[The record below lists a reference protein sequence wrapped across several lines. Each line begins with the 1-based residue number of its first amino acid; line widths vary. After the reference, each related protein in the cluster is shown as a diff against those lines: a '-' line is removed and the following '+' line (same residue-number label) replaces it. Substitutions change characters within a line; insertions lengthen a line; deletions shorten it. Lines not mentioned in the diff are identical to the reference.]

1 MSKHDFTNGVT
12 PKGSLL
18 FPHIYEPETY
28 EGKDVGYTV
37 NIKFDQKE
45 TDALIAVIDK
55 ELEKAKH
62 SIKLKPGQKWSAE
75 PFLGYKEDKEG
86 DIVFKFKANSHY
98 TTKSGD
104 MHKVTIPVFDAH
116 GTPIKEPLSIGNGTI
131 AKVAYTLVPYWIS
144 KVVNGIKLRLD
155 AVQIIDLKE
164 YGQKSAKVFGFGEE
178 EGFSAP
184 SEDAVNADV
193 SSLLE
198 EAEED
203 GDVEF

>member
-1 MSKHDFTNGVT
+1 MAKREFTTGVT

-45 TDALIAVIDK
+45 TDALIAVIDE

-75 PFLGYKEDKEG
+75 PFMGYREDKDG

-98 TTKSGD
+98 QTKSGEL
-104 MHKVTIPVFDAH
+104 HKVTIPVFDAH
-116 GTPIKEPLSIGNGTI
+116 GKPIKDPLSIGNGTI
-131 AKVAYTLVPYWIS
+131 AKIAYTLVPYWIS
-144 KVVNGIKLRLD
+144 KVVNGVKLRLD

-164 YGQKSAKVFGFGEE
+164 YGQKDAKGFGFDEE
-178 EGFSAP
+178 EGFSAADVEE
-184 SEDAVNADV
+184 EDAVPFT
-193 SSLLE
+193 E
-198 EAEED
+198 EGTED
-203 GDVEF
+203 GDF

>member
-1 MSKHDFTNGVT
+1 MAKREFTTGVT

-28 EGKDVGYTV
+28 DGKDVGYTV
-37 NIKFDQKE
+37 NIKFGQKE
-45 TDALIAVIDK
+45 TDALIAVIDE

-75 PFLGYKEDKEG
+75 PFLGYKEDKDG

-98 TTKSGD
+98 QTKSGEL
-104 MHKVTIPVFDAH
+104 HKVTIPVFDAH
-116 GTPIKEPLSIGNGTI
+116 GTPIKDPLSIGNDTI

-164 YGQKSAKVFGFGEE
+164 YGQKDAKGFGFDAE

-184 SEDAVNADV
+184 
-193 SSLLE
+193 
-198 EAEED
+198 EED
-203 GDVEF
+203 DSPFADEDETDEGGEF

>member
-1 MSKHDFTNGVT
+1 MSKHEFTTGVT

-18 FPHIYEPETY
+18 FPHIYEPEQY

-45 TDALIAVIDK
+45 TDALIAVIDE
-55 ELEKAKH
+55 ELQNAKH

-75 PFLGYKEDKEG
+75 PFLGYKEDKDG

-98 TTKSGD
+98 TTKSGET
-104 MHKVTIPVFDAH
+104 HKVTIPVFDAH
-116 GTPIKEPLSIGNGTI
+116 GKPIKEPLSIGNGTI

-164 YGQKSAKVFGFGEE
+164 YGQKDAKGFGFGEE

-184 SEDAVNADV
+184 EEKEEDD
-193 SSLLE
+193 SPF
-198 EAEED
+198 AEETD
-203 GDVEF
+203 EDNGEF

>member
-1 MSKHDFTNGVT
+1 MAKREFTTGVT

-45 TDALIAVIDK
+45 TDALIAVIDE

-75 PFLGYKEDKEG
+75 PFMGYREDKDG

-98 TTKSGD
+98 QTKSGEL
-104 MHKVTIPVFDAH
+104 HKVTIPVFDAH
-116 GTPIKEPLSIGNGTI
+116 GKPIKDPLSIGNGTI
-131 AKVAYTLVPYWIS
+131 AKIAYTLVPYWIS
-144 KVVNGIKLRLD
+144 KVVNGVKLRLD

-164 YGQKSAKVFGFGEE
+164 YGQKDAKGFGFGAE
-178 EGFSAP
+178 EGFSA
-184 SEDAVNADV
+184 DDV
-193 SSLLE
+193 
-198 EAEED
+198 EAEDDVPFTEEGTED
-203 GDVEF
+203 GDF

>member
-1 MSKHDFTNGVT
+1 MAKHEFTTGVT

-18 FPHIYEPETY
+18 FPHIYEPEQY

-45 TDALIAVIDK
+45 TDALIAVIDE
-55 ELEKAKH
+55 ELQNAKH

-75 PFLGYKEDKEG
+75 PFLGYREDKDG

-98 TTKSGD
+98 TTKSGET
-104 MHKVTIPVFDAH
+104 HKVTIPVFDAH
-116 GTPIKEPLSIGNGTI
+116 GKPIKDPLSIGNGTI

-164 YGQKSAKVFGFGEE
+164 YGQKDAKGFGFGEE
-178 EGFSAP
+178 EGFFAP
-184 SEDAVNADV
+184 EEKEEDD
-193 SSLLE
+193 SPF
-198 EAEED
+198 AEETD
-203 GDVEF
+203 EDNEEF

>member
-1 MSKHDFTNGVT
+1 MAKHEFTTGVT

-18 FPHIYEPETY
+18 FPHIYEPEQY

-45 TDALIAVIDK
+45 TDALIAVIDE
-55 ELEKAKH
+55 ELQNAKH

-75 PFLGYKEDKEG
+75 PFLGYKEDKDG

-98 TTKSGD
+98 TTKSGET
-104 MHKVTIPVFDAH
+104 HKVTIPVFDAH
-116 GTPIKEPLSIGNGTI
+116 GKPIKEPLSIGNGTI

-164 YGQKSAKVFGFGEE
+164 YGQKDAKGFGFGEE
-178 EGFSAP
+178 EGFSATDAEE
-184 SEDAVNADV
+184 EDDV
-193 SSLLE
+193 PFTE
-198 EAEED
+198 EGTED
-203 GDVEF
+203 GDF

>member
-1 MSKHDFTNGVT
+1 MAKREFTIGVT

-45 TDALIAVIDK
+45 TDALMAVIDA

-75 PFLGYKEDKEG
+75 PFLGYREDKDG

-98 TTKSGD
+98 TTKSGET
-104 MHKVTIPVFDAH
+104 HKVTIPVFDAH
-116 GTPIKEPLSIGNGTI
+116 GKPIKDPLSIGNGTI

-164 YGQKSAKVFGFGEE
+164 YGEKDAKGYGFGEE
-178 EGFSAP
+178 EGGFSAP
-184 SEDAVNADV
+184 EEVDDSPYAD
-193 SSLLE
+193 
-198 EAEED
+198 EED
-203 GDVEF
+203 TDEDGEF

>member
-1 MSKHDFTNGVT
+1 MAKREYTTGVT

-45 TDALIAVIDK
+45 TDALMAVIDE

-75 PFLGYKEDKEG
+75 PFLGYREDKDG

-98 TTKSGD
+98 QTKSGEI
-104 MHKVTIPVFDAH
+104 HKVTIPVFDAH
-116 GTPIKEPLSIGNGTI
+116 GTPLKDPLSIGNDTI

-164 YGQKSAKVFGFGEE
+164 YGQKDAKGFGFGEE

-184 SEDAVNADV
+184 EEDEDD
-193 SSLLE
+193 SPFTE
-198 EAEED
+198 EAADDDD
-203 GDVEF
+203 GEF

>member
-1 MSKHDFTNGVT
+1 MAKREFTIGVT

-45 TDALIAVIDK
+45 TDALMAVIDA

-75 PFLGYKEDKEG
+75 PFIGYREDKDG
-86 DIVFKFKANSHY
+86 DIVFKFKANSQY
-98 TTKSGD
+98 TTKSGET
-104 MHKVTIPVFDAH
+104 HKVTIPVFDAH
-116 GTPIKEPLSIGNGTI
+116 GKPIKDQLSIGNGTI
-131 AKVAYTLVPYWIS
+131 AKIAYTLVPYWIS

-164 YGQKSAKVFGFGEE
+164 YGEKDAKGYGFCEE
-178 EGFSAP
+178 EGGFSAP
-184 SEDAVNADV
+184 EEDD
-193 SSLLE
+193 SPFTE
-198 EAEED
+198 EATDED
-203 GDVEF
+203 DGEF

>member
-1 MSKHDFTNGVT
+1 MAKREFTQGVT

-28 EGKDVGYTV
+28 EGKDVGFTV

-45 TDALIAVIDK
+45 TDALIVVIEK

-75 PFLGYKEDKEG
+75 PFLGYREDKDG

-98 TTKSGD
+98 TTKSGET
-104 MHKVTIPVFDAH
+104 HKVTIPVFDAH
-116 GTPIKEPLSIGNGTI
+116 GKPIKDPLSIGNGTI

-164 YGQKSAKVFGFGEE
+164 YGEKDAKGYGFGEE

-184 SEDAVNADV
+184 
-193 SSLLE
+193 E
-198 EAEED
+198 EEED
-203 GDVEF
+203 DSPFVDSSEEDTDEDGEF

>member
-1 MSKHDFTNGVT
+1 MAKREFTQGVT

-28 EGKDVGYTV
+28 EGKDVGFTV

-45 TDALIAVIDK
+45 TDAFIAVIDK

-75 PFLGYKEDKEG
+75 PFLGYREDKDG

-98 TTKSGD
+98 TTKSGET
-104 MHKVTIPVFDAH
+104 HKVTIPVFDAH
-116 GTPIKEPLSIGNGTI
+116 GKPIKDPLSIGNGTI

-164 YGQKSAKVFGFGEE
+164 YGEKDAKGYGFGEE

-184 SEDAVNADV
+184 
-193 SSLLE
+193 
-198 EAEED
+198 EED
-203 GDVEF
+203 DDSPFVDSSEEDTDEDGEF

>member
-1 MSKHDFTNGVT
+1 MAKHEFITGVT

-18 FPHIYEPETY
+18 FPHIYEPEQY

-45 TDALIAVIDK
+45 TDALIAVIDE
-55 ELEKAKH
+55 ELQNAKH

-75 PFLGYKEDKEG
+75 PFLGYKEDKDG

-98 TTKSGD
+98 TTKSGET
-104 MHKVTIPVFDAH
+104 HKVTIPVFDAH
-116 GTPIKEPLSIGNGTI
+116 GKPIKEPLSIGNGTI

-164 YGQKSAKVFGFGEE
+164 YGQKDAKGFGFGEE

-184 SEDAVNADV
+184 EEKEEDD
-193 SSLLE
+193 SPF
-198 EAEED
+198 AEETD
-203 GDVEF
+203 EDNGEF

>member
-1 MSKHDFTNGVT
+1 MAKREFTQGVT

-28 EGKDVGYTV
+28 EGKDVGFTV

-45 TDALIAVIDK
+45 TDSFIAVIDK

-75 PFLGYKEDKEG
+75 PFLGYREDKDG

-98 TTKSGD
+98 TTKSGET
-104 MHKVTIPVFDAH
+104 HKVTIPVFDAH
-116 GTPIKEPLSIGNGTI
+116 GKPIKDPLSIGNGTI

-164 YGQKSAKVFGFGEE
+164 YGEKDAKGYGFGEE

-184 SEDAVNADV
+184 
-193 SSLLE
+193 
-198 EAEED
+198 EED
-203 GDVEF
+203 DDSPFVDSSEEDTDEDGEF

>member
-1 MSKHDFTNGVT
+1 MAKREFTIGVT

-45 TDALIAVIDK
+45 TDALMAVIDA

-75 PFLGYKEDKEG
+75 PFLGYREDKDG

-98 TTKSGD
+98 TAKSGE

-116 GTPIKEPLSIGNGTI
+116 GKPIKDPLSIGNGTI

-164 YGQKSAKVFGFGEE
+164 YGEKDAKGYGFGEE
-178 EGFSAP
+178 EGGFSAP
-184 SEDAVNADV
+184 E
-193 SSLLE
+193 
-198 EAEED
+198 EED
-203 GDVEF
+203 DSPFTEEDTDEDDGEF

>member
-1 MSKHDFTNGVT
+1 MAKREFTTGVT

-28 EGKDVGYTV
+28 EGKDVGFTI

-45 TDALIAVIDK
+45 TDALIAVIDE

-75 PFLGYKEDKEG
+75 PCLGYKEYKDG

-98 TTKSGD
+98 QTKSGEI
-104 MHKVTIPVFDAH
+104 HKVTIPVFDAH
-116 GTPIKEPLSIGNGTI
+116 GTPIKDPLNIGNGTI

-164 YGQKSAKVFGFGEE
+164 YGQKDAQGFGFGSE

-184 SEDAVNADV
+184 EEKEEDD
-193 SSLLE
+193 SPFLE
-198 EAEED
+198 EETDED
-203 GDVEF
+203 GEF

>member
-1 MSKHDFTNGVT
+1 MSKREFTTGVT

-28 EGKDVGYTV
+28 EGKDVGFTV

-45 TDALIAVIDK
+45 TDALIAVIDE

-75 PFLGYKEDKEG
+75 PFLGYKEDKDG

-98 TTKSGD
+98 QTKSGEI
-104 MHKVTIPVFDAH
+104 HKVTIPVFDAH
-116 GTPIKEPLSIGNGTI
+116 GTPIKDPLNIGNGTI

-164 YGQKSAKVFGFGEE
+164 YGQKDAQGFGFGSE

-184 SEDAVNADV
+184 
-193 SSLLE
+193 E
-198 EAEED
+198 EKEED
-203 GDVEF
+203 DSPFTEETDEDNGEF

>member
-1 MSKHDFTNGVT
+1 MAKREFTQGVT

-28 EGKDVGYTV
+28 EGKDVGFTV

-45 TDALIAVIDK
+45 TDAFIAVIDK

-75 PFLGYKEDKEG
+75 PFLGYREDKDG

-98 TTKSGD
+98 TTKSGET
-104 MHKVTIPVFDAH
+104 HKVTIPVFDAH
-116 GTPIKEPLSIGNGTI
+116 GKPIKDPLSIGNGTI

-164 YGQKSAKVFGFGEE
+164 YGEKDAKGYGFGEE

-184 SEDAVNADV
+184 E
-193 SSLLE
+193 
-198 EAEED
+198 EED
-203 GDVEF
+203 DSPFVDSSEEDTDEDGEF

>member
-1 MSKHDFTNGVT
+1 MAKREFTQGVT

-28 EGKDVGYTV
+28 EGKDVGFTV
-37 NIKFDQKE
+37 NIKLDQKE
-45 TDALIAVIDK
+45 TDAFIAVIDK

-75 PFLGYKEDKEG
+75 PFLGYREDKDG
-86 DIVFKFKANSHY
+86 DIVFKFKANSQY
-98 TTKSGD
+98 TTKSGET
-104 MHKVTIPVFDAH
+104 HKVKIPVFDAH
-116 GTPIKEPLSIGNGTI
+116 GKPIKATLSIGNGTI

-164 YGQKSAKVFGFGEE
+164 YGEKDAKGYGFGEE
-178 EGFSAP
+178 EGFSTP
-184 SEDAVNADV
+184 
-193 SSLLE
+193 
-198 EAEED
+198 EED
-203 GDVEF
+203 DDSPFVDSSEEDTDEDGEF

>member
-1 MSKHDFTNGVT
+1 MAKREFTQGVT

-28 EGKDVGYTV
+28 EGKDVGFTV

-45 TDALIAVIDK
+45 TDALIVVIDK

-75 PFLGYKEDKEG
+75 PFLGYREDKDG

-98 TTKSGD
+98 TTKSGET
-104 MHKVTIPVFDAH
+104 HKVTIPVFDAH
-116 GTPIKEPLSIGNGTI
+116 GKPIKDPLSIGNGTI
-131 AKVAYTLVPYWIS
+131 AKVAYTLVPYWTS

-164 YGQKSAKVFGFGEE
+164 YGEKDAKGYGFGEE

-184 SEDAVNADV
+184 E
-193 SSLLE
+193 
-198 EAEED
+198 EED
-203 GDVEF
+203 DSPFVDSSEEDTDEDGEF

>member
-1 MSKHDFTNGVT
+1 MAKYEFTTGVT

-18 FPHIYEPETY
+18 FPHIYEPEQY

-37 NIKFDQKE
+37 TIKFDQKE
-45 TDALIAVIDK
+45 TDALIAVIDE
-55 ELEKAKH
+55 ELQNAKH

-75 PFLGYKEDKEG
+75 PFLGYKEDKDG

-98 TTKSGD
+98 TTKSGET
-104 MHKVTIPVFDAH
+104 HKVTIPVFDAH
-116 GTPIKEPLSIGNGTI
+116 GKPIKDPLSIGNGTI

-164 YGQKSAKVFGFGEE
+164 YGQKDAKGFGFGEE

-184 SEDAVNADV
+184 EEKEEDA
-193 SSLLE
+193 SPF
-198 EAEED
+198 AEETD
-203 GDVEF
+203 EDNGEF

>member
-1 MSKHDFTNGVT
+1 MAKREFTQGVT

-28 EGKDVGYTV
+28 EGKDVGFTV

-45 TDALIAVIDK
+45 TDAFIAVIDK

-75 PFLGYKEDKEG
+75 PFLGYKEDNDG

-98 TTKSGD
+98 QTKSGEI
-104 MHKVTIPVFDAH
+104 HKVTIPVFDAH
-116 GTPIKEPLSIGNGTI
+116 GKPIKDPLNIGNGTI

-164 YGQKSAKVFGFGEE
+164 YGEKDAKGYGFGEE

-184 SEDAVNADV
+184 
-193 SSLLE
+193 
-198 EAEED
+198 EED
-203 GDVEF
+203 DDSPFVDSSEEETDEDGEF

>member
-1 MSKHDFTNGVT
+1 M
-12 PKGSLL
+12 SLL

-28 EGKDVGYTV
+28 EGKDVGFTV

-45 TDALIAVIDK
+45 TDALIAVIDE

-75 PFLGYKEDKEG
+75 PFLGYKEDKDG

-98 TTKSGD
+98 QTKSGEI
-104 MHKVTIPVFDAH
+104 HKVTIPVFDAH
-116 GTPIKEPLSIGNGTI
+116 GTPIKDPLNIGNGTI

-164 YGQKSAKVFGFGEE
+164 YGQKDAQGFGFGSE

-184 SEDAVNADV
+184 
-193 SSLLE
+193 E
-198 EAEED
+198 EKEED
-203 GDVEF
+203 DSPFIEEETDEDGEF

>member
-1 MSKHDFTNGVT
+1 MAKREFTTGVT

-45 TDALIAVIDK
+45 TDALIAVIDE

-75 PFLGYKEDKEG
+75 PFMGYRGDKDG

-98 TTKSGD
+98 QTKSGEL
-104 MHKVTIPVFDAH
+104 HKVTIPVFDAH
-116 GTPIKEPLSIGNGTI
+116 GKPIKDPLSIGNGTI
-131 AKVAYTLVPYWIS
+131 AKIAYTLVPYWIS
-144 KVVNGIKLRLD
+144 KVVNGVKLRLD

-164 YGQKSAKVFGFGEE
+164 YGQKDAKGFGFGAE
-178 EGFSAP
+178 EGFSA
-184 SEDAVNADV
+184 DDV
-193 SSLLE
+193 
-198 EAEED
+198 EAEDDVPFTEEGTED
-203 GDVEF
+203 GDF

>member
-1 MSKHDFTNGVT
+1 MEKREFTQGVT

-28 EGKDVGYTV
+28 EGKDVGFTV

-45 TDALIAVIDK
+45 TDAFIAVIDK

-75 PFLGYKEDKEG
+75 PFLGYREDKDG

-98 TTKSGD
+98 TTKSGET
-104 MHKVTIPVFDAH
+104 HKVTIPVFDAH
-116 GTPIKEPLSIGNGTI
+116 GKPIKDPLSIGNGTI

-164 YGQKSAKVFGFGEE
+164 YGEKDAKGYGFCEE

-184 SEDAVNADV
+184 
-193 SSLLE
+193 
-198 EAEED
+198 EED
-203 GDVEF
+203 DDSPFVDSSEEDTDEDGEF

>member
-1 MSKHDFTNGVT
+1 MAKHEFATGVT

-18 FPHIYEPETY
+18 FPHIYEPEQY

-45 TDALIAVIDK
+45 TDALIAVIDE
-55 ELEKAKH
+55 ELQNAKH
-62 SIKLKPGQKWSAE
+62 FIKLKPGQKWSAE
-75 PFLGYKEDKEG
+75 PFLGYKEDKDG

-98 TTKSGD
+98 TTKSGET
-104 MHKVTIPVFDAH
+104 HKVTIPVFDAH
-116 GTPIKEPLSIGNGTI
+116 GKPIKEPLSIGNGTI

-164 YGQKSAKVFGFGEE
+164 YGQKDAKGFGFGEE

-184 SEDAVNADV
+184 EEKEEDD
-193 SSLLE
+193 SPF
-198 EAEED
+198 AEETD
-203 GDVEF
+203 EDNGEF

>member
-1 MSKHDFTNGVT
+1 MAKREFTQGVT

-45 TDALIAVIDK
+45 TDAFIAVIDK

-75 PFLGYKEDKEG
+75 PFLGYREDKDG

-98 TTKSGD
+98 TTKSGET
-104 MHKVTIPVFDAH
+104 HKVTIPVFDAH
-116 GTPIKEPLSIGNGTI
+116 GKPIKDPLSIGNGTI

-164 YGQKSAKVFGFGEE
+164 YGEKDAKGYGFGEE

-184 SEDAVNADV
+184 E
-193 SSLLE
+193 
-198 EAEED
+198 EED
-203 GDVEF
+203 DSPFVDSSEEDTDEDGEF

>member
-1 MSKHDFTNGVT
+1 MAKYEFTTGVT

-18 FPHIYEPETY
+18 FPHIYEPEQY

-45 TDALIAVIDK
+45 TDAFIAVIDK

-75 PFLGYKEDKEG
+75 PFLGYREDKDG

-98 TTKSGD
+98 TTKSGET
-104 MHKVTIPVFDAH
+104 HKVTIPVFDAH
-116 GTPIKEPLSIGNGTI
+116 GKPIKDPLSIGNGTI

-164 YGQKSAKVFGFGEE
+164 YGEKDAKGYGFGEE

-184 SEDAVNADV
+184 
-193 SSLLE
+193 
-198 EAEED
+198 EED
-203 GDVEF
+203 DDSPFVDSSEEDTDEDGEF

>member
-1 MSKHDFTNGVT
+1 MAKREFTTGVT

-18 FPHIYEPETY
+18 FPHIYEPEQY

-45 TDALIAVIDK
+45 TDALIALIDE
-55 ELEKAKH
+55 ELENAKH

-75 PFLGYKEDKEG
+75 PFLGYKEDKDG

-98 TTKSGD
+98 QTKSGE

-116 GTPIKEPLSIGNGTI
+116 GKLIKDPLSIGNGTI

-164 YGQKSAKVFGFGEE
+164 YGTKDAKGFGFGEE
-178 EGFSAP
+178 EGFSTP
-184 SEDAVNADV
+184 EEKEEDD
-193 SSLLE
+193 SQF
-198 EAEED
+198 AEETD
-203 GDVEF
+203 EDNGEF

>member
-62 SIKLKPGQKWSAE
+62 SINLKPGQKWSAE
-75 PFLGYKEDKEG
+75 PFLGYKEDKDG

-116 GTPIKEPLSIGNGTI
+116 GSKNRCLLVM
-131 AKVAYTLVPYWIS
+131 ALLQKLHTLLYHT
-144 KVVNGIKLRLD
+144 GFLRL
-155 AVQIIDLKE
+155 
-164 YGQKSAKVFGFGEE
+164 SM
-178 EGFSAP
+178 
-184 SEDAVNADV
+184 V
-193 SSLLE
+193 SNFVLMQSRLLT
-198 EAEED
+198 
-203 GDVEF
+203 

>member
-1 MSKHDFTNGVT
+1 MAKHEFTTGVT

-18 FPHIYEPETY
+18 FPHIYEPEQY
-28 EGKDVGYTV
+28 EGKDVGFTV

-62 SIKLKPGQKWSAE
+62 SIKLKSGQKWSAE
-75 PFLGYKEDKEG
+75 PFLGYKEDKDG
-86 DIVFKFKANSHY
+86 DIVFKFKANSHF
-98 TTKSGD
+98 TTKSGET
-104 MHKVTIPVFDAH
+104 HKVVIPVFDAH
-116 GTPIKEPLSIGNGTI
+116 GTPIKDPLSIGNGTI

-164 YGQKSAKVFGFGEE
+164 YGQKDAKGFGFGEE

-184 SEDAVNADV
+184 
-193 SSLLE
+193 E
-198 EAEED
+198 EHEED
-203 GDVEF
+203 DSPFTEETDEDDGEF

>member
-1 MSKHDFTNGVT
+1 MAKREFTTGVT

-28 EGKDVGYTV
+28 EGKDVGFTV

-45 TDALIAVIDK
+45 TDALIAVIDE

-75 PFLGYKEDKEG
+75 PFLGYKEDKDG

-98 TTKSGD
+98 QTKSGEI
-104 MHKVTIPVFDAH
+104 HKVTIPVFDAH
-116 GTPIKEPLSIGNGTI
+116 GTPIKDPLNIGNGTI

-144 KVVNGIKLRLD
+144 KVVNGIKVPLD

-164 YGQKSAKVFGFGEE
+164 YGQKDAHEFGFDSE

-184 SEDAVNADV
+184 EEMEEDD
-193 SSLLE
+193 SPFLE
-198 EAEED
+198 EETDED
-203 GDVEF
+203 GEF

>member
-1 MSKHDFTNGVT
+1 MAKREFTQGVT

-28 EGKDVGYTV
+28 EGKDVGFTV
-37 NIKFDQKE
+37 TIKFDQKE
-45 TDALIAVIDK
+45 TDALIVVIDK

-75 PFLGYKEDKEG
+75 PFLGYREDKDG

-98 TTKSGD
+98 TTKSGET
-104 MHKVTIPVFDAH
+104 HKVTIPVFDAH
-116 GTPIKEPLSIGNGTI
+116 GKPIKDPLSIGNGTI

-164 YGQKSAKVFGFGEE
+164 YGEKDAKGYGFGEE

-184 SEDAVNADV
+184 E
-193 SSLLE
+193 
-198 EAEED
+198 EED
-203 GDVEF
+203 DSPFVDSSEEDTDEDGEF

>member
-1 MSKHDFTNGVT
+1 MAKHTFTTAVT

-18 FPHIYEPETY
+18 FPHIYEPEQY

-45 TDALIAVIDK
+45 TDALIAVIDE
-55 ELEKAKH
+55 ELQNAKH

-75 PFLGYKEDKEG
+75 PFLGYKEDKDG

-98 TTKSGD
+98 TTKSGET
-104 MHKVTIPVFDAH
+104 HKVTIPVFDAH
-116 GTPIKEPLSIGNGTI
+116 GKPIKDPLSIGNGTI

-164 YGQKSAKVFGFGEE
+164 YGQKDAKGFGFGEE

-184 SEDAVNADV
+184 EEKEEDD
-193 SSLLE
+193 SPF
-198 EAEED
+198 AEETD
-203 GDVEF
+203 EDNGEF

>member
-1 MSKHDFTNGVT
+1 MAKREFTIGVT

-45 TDALIAVIDK
+45 TDALMAVIDA

-75 PFLGYKEDKEG
+75 PFLGYREDKDG

-98 TTKSGD
+98 TTKSGE
-104 MHKVTIPVFDAH
+104 MHKVTIPVFDAY
-116 GTPIKEPLSIGNGTI
+116 GKPIKDPLSIGNGTI

-164 YGQKSAKVFGFGEE
+164 YGEKDAKGYGFGEE
-178 EGFSAP
+178 EGGFVAT
-184 SEDAVNADV
+184 E
-193 SSLLE
+193 
-198 EAEED
+198 EED
-203 GDVEF
+203 NSPFTEEDTDEDDGEF

>member
-1 MSKHDFTNGVT
+1 MAKRTFVAGVT

-62 SIKLKPGQKWSAE
+62 SIKLKAGQKWSAE
-75 PFLGYKEDKEG
+75 PFLGYHEDKDG
-86 DIVFKFKANSHY
+86 DIVFKFKTNSHY
-98 TTKSGD
+98 TTKSGET
-104 MHKVTIPVFDAH
+104 HKVTIPVFDAH
-116 GTPIKEPLSIGNGTI
+116 GKLIKEPLNIGNGTI
-131 AKVAYTLVPYWIS
+131 AKVAYTLVPYWVS
-144 KVVNGIKLRLD
+144 KVVNGIKLRLE

-164 YGQKSAKVFGFGEE
+164 YGEKDAKGYGFGEE

-184 SEDAVNADV
+184 EEEEDDSPFTADDEEDTSED
-193 SSLLE
+193 
-198 EAEED
+198 D
-203 GDVEF
+203 GEF

>member
-1 MSKHDFTNGVT
+1 MAKREFTIGVT

-45 TDALIAVIDK
+45 TDALMAVIDA

-75 PFLGYKEDKEG
+75 PFLGYREDKDG

-98 TTKSGD
+98 TTKSGET
-104 MHKVTIPVFDAH
+104 HKVTIPVFDAH
-116 GTPIKEPLSIGNGTI
+116 GKPIKDPLSIGNGTI

-164 YGQKSAKVFGFGEE
+164 YGEKDAKGYGFGEE
-178 EGFSAP
+178 EGGFSAP
-184 SEDAVNADV
+184 
-193 SSLLE
+193 
-198 EAEED
+198 EED
-203 GDVEF
+203 DSLFTEEDTDEDDGEF